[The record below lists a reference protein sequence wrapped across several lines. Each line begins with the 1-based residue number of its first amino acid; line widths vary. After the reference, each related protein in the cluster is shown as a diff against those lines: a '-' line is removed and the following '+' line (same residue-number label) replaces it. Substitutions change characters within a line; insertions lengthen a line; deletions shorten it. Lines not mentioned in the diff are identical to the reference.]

1 MSIAQ
6 KLDDLYRLHMAST
19 TLTHGIRWEGTGWR
33 GFPPSK
39 FVYAYFAFN
48 STYSVDWHET
58 LERGVVVEWGPVYEM
73 NKIKSYASFIGRIE
87 EEGAATWFL
96 TKLTLY
102 TRQWANLD
110 LNDAER
116 ELGFIV
122 DDERSGP
129 YRNAFREAFRA
140 ICAEE
145 RPKPFAYLLCDLLR
159 FIYQVRNNIF
169 HGTKTF
175 SDMADER
182 QQRRLSIYTALLCAA
197 QDVFFESARRH
208 FRWYPR
214 DAQLS
219 RNRFRGPRSVHSLR
233 PQLTLKQLFGV
244 QVPNGPLFYP
254 CCGNDT
260 FEPIQLFIDTVSDFY
275 FVDKDFVPPV
285 PEADRIMTSRDVGG
299 HGGLVAHPFVRQ
311 VHIEHEPGYN
321 RYTWMVGREPARTV
335 QIHCKMEDGEAAF
348 SQIPRLSVFYY
359 RGDSPGEGG
368 SGVWWLGEELF
379 NMILDKL
386 VDGGLVVTDGSNW
399 DPAFPDAPWSAMWQE
414 HSAWCEPRDLRL
426 MKHKFVYRDMQFS
439 RLCQCGRRYGPVY
452 AWRVTR
458 ISTT

>member
-1 MSIAQ
+1 MCVAQ
-6 KLDDLYRLHMAST
+6 KLDDLNMLHMAST
-19 TLTHGIRWEGTGWR
+19 TLTHGIRREEGTGWR

-58 LERGVVVEWGPVYEM
+58 LKQGVVVEWGPVREM
-73 NKIKSYASFIGRIE
+73 EKIKSYVTFTGGVE

-129 YRNAFREAFRA
+129 YRNAFRGAFRA

-145 RPKPFAYLLCDLLR
+145 KPKPFVDLLCDLLR

-182 QQRRLSIYTALLCAA
+182 QQRRLSIYTAILCAT

-214 DAQLS
+214 DAQPP
-219 RNRFRGPRSVHSLR
+219 RNRFRGPLR
-233 PQLTLKQLFGV
+233 PQLTLKQLFGI

-275 FVDKDFVPPV
+275 FIDSNLIPSLPR
-285 PEADRIMTSRDVGG
+285 ADRAMTSTDVRR
-299 HGGLVAHPFVRQ
+299 HGGRVAHPFVRQ
-311 VHIEHEPGYN
+311 VHIEQKPGYN
-321 RYTWMVGREPARTV
+321 RYTWMVGPEPASTV

-414 HSAWCEPRDLRL
+414 HCGWKDSRDLRL
-426 MKHKFVYRDMQFS
+426 RKSKFAYRDRQFS
-439 RLCQCGRRYGPVY
+439 RLCQCGSRYGPVY
-452 AWRVTR
+452 VWRVTR
-458 ISTT
+458 